1 MHSGN
6 IPVYWFIDKNAGFL
20 HCIGKKIPHHVNQ
33 GNNKISEEAEGE
45 LEIKHQET
53 VKKER
58 RNSKGMKNFTNK

>member
-1 MHSGN
+1 
-6 IPVYWFIDKNAGFL
+6 L
-20 HCIGKKIPHHVNQ
+20 HRKKIPHHVNQ